1 MLFRHQPCPLGHGAE
16 IRARAGFLNSFGLA
30 VRKPVY
36 WQLFLQT
43 TQMDVSEREFI
54 FRRWLAEHAGLMW
67 KVVRAFAA
75 GAEDQEDLLQ
85 EIALQLWM
93 SLPAFR
99 GEAKESTWIYRVAFN
114 TALVW
119 KRDEKRRQAKHEKF
133 FELNVGP
140 GLSPEHTAAAP
151 EELVQQLYAAIRQLP
166 KLDASLALMHL
177 DGLSYREM
185 SEVLGI
191 SESHVGVKLNRIRK
205 QLGGMLKGAIHEL

>member
-1 MLFRHQPCPLGHGAE
+1 MGA
-16 IRARAGFLNSFGLA
+16 
-30 VRKPVY
+30 
-36 WQLFLQT
+36 
-43 TQMDVSEREFI
+43 SEHESI
-54 FRRWLAEHAGLMW
+54 FRRWLADHAGLMW

-75 GAEDQEDLLQ
+75 GPEDQEDLLQ

-119 KRDEKRRQAKHEKF
+119 RRTETRRQAKHEKF
-133 FELNVGP
+133 LEFKVAEESPSDRP
-140 GLSPEHTAAAP
+140 GKTRD
-151 EELVQQLYAAIRQLP
+151 EERVQMLYAAIRRLP
-166 KLDASLALMHL
+166 RLDASLALMHL

-191 SESHVGVKLNRIRK
+191 SENHVGVKLNRIRN
-205 QLGGMLKGAIHEL
+205 QLAEQLKEACHEA

>member
-1 MLFRHQPCPLGHGAE
+1 MD
-16 IRARAGFLNSFGLA
+16 AGE
-30 VRKPVY
+30 
-36 WQLFLQT
+36 QET
-43 TQMDVSEREFI
+43 I

-67 KVVRAFAA
+67 KVVRAFTVTPEDAA
-75 GAEDQEDLLQ
+75 DLLQ

-114 TALVW
+114 TALAW
-119 KRDEKRRQAKHEKF
+119 KRDEKRRHAKHEKF
-133 FELNVGP
+133 FELNVAP
-140 GLSPEHTAAAP
+140 GVSAGQHEQARD
-151 EELVQQLYAAIRQLP
+151 EELVQRLYAAIRQLP

-191 SESHVGVKLNRIRK
+191 TESNVGVKLNRIRK
-205 QLGGMLKGAIHEL
+205 QLAQLLKGANNEL